1 MIIWGINCLAFYETL
16 LYSYFVGITS
26 VTVNFFFQPKN
37 FSVTRRIYGLR
48 ETHYSGIVKMVD
60 VVVCVVIVE
69 NVSLLSQPSA

>member
-1 MIIWGINCLAFYETL
+1 MKH
-16 LYSYFVGITS
+16 YSIRISLESLPLRLT
-26 VTVNFFFQPKN
+26 FFPAQN